1 MLRKTFLIVIPMGRY
16 FRNCW
21 AEKYR
26 RNKNVALYPVRYD
39 NRELILWRQCECSVI
54 NVCQKHHQVKSCRLY
69 SLLKKC
75 CSRCNLSLEKQCCR
89 GISTPSLLPADSLL
103 CSWLLLEADR
113 LDSFRPSLGCALQ
126 QLSFQRNLVGCEC
139 DQVPSRQP
147 CPAGAFSLAAGT
159 TGRHPSG
166 YSARTA
172 WNHLAMVV
180 LHYFVPLKFM
190 HLLLDGSNSDFLMK
204 NFCGRCGLSALVAPG
219 LIFHDKWEFYIQ
231 ESWDAGAVFWQHSAN
246 TFGG

>member
-1 MLRKTFLIVIPMGRY
+1 MGRY

-166 YSARTA
+166 YSENSLESLGYGGFA
-172 WNHLAMVV
+172 
-180 LHYFVPLKFM
+180 
-190 HLLLDGSNSDFLMK
+190 LLCSTQIHAFAVGWEQLRFPNEEFLWEVWSVCLGSTRL
-204 NFCGRCGLSALVAPG
+204 NFS
-219 LIFHDKWEFYIQ
+219 
-231 ESWDAGAVFWQHSAN
+231 
-246 TFGG
+246 